1 MIRCSVRCY
10 PTVVSLSPTGHSHS
24 HHIWGS
30 HRFRSVAELHGFG
43 LKGVVA
49 GALVWWVEAGVFGK
63 LFKRV
68 ADAKAGEAMVVA
80 IGGHP
85 LAAAFNGQRSEK
97 GIRNEVA
104 FDIGR
109 FAQTAK
115 DLPMAGTRIDDGAS
129 RLIAKLSCE
138 RHGLIHA
145 ARRIEHTWMG
155 DDSEKAAQHQIG
167 QTVGVVGVEQV
178 FKPSAIEMMVR

>member
-1 MIRCSVRCY
+1 M
-10 PTVVSLSPTGHSHS
+10 
-24 HHIWGS
+24 
-30 HRFRSVAELHGFG
+30 
-43 LKGVVA
+43 VA
-49 GALVWWVEAGVFGK
+49 GALVWWVETGVSGK

-68 ADAKAGEAMVVA
+68 TDAKTGEAMVVA

-97 GIRNEVA
+97 GIWNEVA

-167 QTVGVVGVEQV
+167 QAVGVVGVEQV